1 MNAAAIPAGEHD
13 DGRMS
18 LIDHL
23 VELRDRLIKCAVAIA
38 IGGIGGFMLYN
49 HLFAAL
55 IQPYKDLC
63 EAHPSASI
71 TNCKLLAVDPLEG
84 FTVRLKI
91 ATYSGIGFAMPVLLW
106 QLWRFIAP
114 GLYKHERR
122 LAFPFVGSALALFVM
137 GAGLAY
143 WTMPKALSWL
153 QGIGGDNLVTGYSP
167 AKYFQLISYYMLA
180 FGVGFEF
187 PVLLVFLQMVGV
199 LKVATLRKFRR
210 YALVGITIVV
220 AVITPSGD
228 PITMLALS
236 VPMCIFYEFS
246 IIIGRL
252 MARRKA
258 KASVSADA

>member
-1 MNAAAIPAGEHD
+1 MSSAAIPVEGDD

-18 LIDHL
+18 LVEHL
-23 VELRDRLIKCAVAIA
+23 VELRSRLIKSAIA
-38 IGGIGGFMLYN
+38 VVAGATIGFLLYN

-63 EAHPSASI
+63 ESHPDASI
-71 TNCKLLAVDPLEG
+71 THCKLLATDPLEG

-91 ATYSGIGFAMPVLLW
+91 ATYGGIGFAMPVLLW

-122 LAFPFVGSALALFVM
+122 LAFPFVASALVLFIM

-167 AKYFQLISYYMLA
+167 AKYFTLISYYMLA

-187 PVLLVFLQMVGV
+187 PVLLVFMMMVGV
-199 LKVATLRKFRR
+199 LKVDTLRRFRR
-210 YALVGITIVV
+210 YAIVGITVVV
-220 AVITPSGD
+220 AIITPSGD

-236 VPMCIFYEFS
+236 IPMCLFYEVA

-252 MARRKA
+252 LARKKA
-258 KASVSADA
+258 KAAAAAA

>member
-1 MNAAAIPAGEHD
+1 MSAAAISADEPD

-23 VELRDRLIKCAVAIA
+23 VELRDRLIKCAIAIA
-38 IGGIGGFMLYN
+38 VGGVIGFLLYN
-49 HLFAAL
+49 RLFAAL
-55 IQPYKDLC
+55 IQPYKDVC
-63 EAHPSASI
+63 EAHPSSSI
-71 TNCKLLAVDPLEG
+71 TNCKLLATDPLEG
-84 FTVRLKI
+84 FTVRLRI
-91 ATYSGIGFAMPVLLW
+91 ATYGGIGIAMPVLLW

-122 LAFPFVGSALALFVM
+122 LAFPFVASALALFVM

-153 QGIGGDNLVTGYSP
+153 QSIGGDNLVTGYQP
-167 AKYFQLISYYMLA
+167 AKYFTLITYYMLA

-199 LKVATLRKFRR
+199 LKVETLRRFRR
-210 YALVGITIVV
+210 YAIVGITVVV

-228 PITMLALS
+228 PVTMLALS
-236 VPMCIFYEFS
+236 VPMCVFYEVS

-252 MARRKA
+252 MARKKA
-258 KASVSADA
+258 KASTDAAA